1 MGETPGGTLPLE
13 KEGFPL
19 DPSEGNHFRPH
30 PPPDGSVGC
39 GLAAFKEKRIRPGA
53 PSARRDRKP
62 EAAFLGE
69 SARGGLLSEER
80 IPLPQDPL
88 PKKAALPRPPL
99 KGRGG
104 RRALFCCFP
113 HNFLERAGWR
123 VQKRRCRRH
132 CLLPGVWG
140 GAPTFPLPHS
150 RSQPL
155 SCIASPLNAPHGAF
169 KSGGAGGTASCPGL
183 GAEPQRS
190 LVPFVLL
197 VPYRLSSLSRVWIA
211 FFSMRETY
219 EREMP
224 SFSAT
229 SYWGRHS
236 PSSRP

>member
-13 KEGFPL
+13 KGRVP
-19 DPSEGNHFRPH
+19 PG
-30 PPPDGSVGC
+30 PPP
-39 GLAAFKEKRIRPGA
+39 KETILGRIRRPKGA
-53 PSARRDRKP
+53 S
-62 EAAFLGE
+62 G
-69 SARGGLLSEER
+69 
-80 IPLPQDPL
+80 
-88 PKKAALPRPPL
+88 AALLRLRISRVRPS
-99 KGRGG
+99 K
-104 RRALFCCFP
+104 
-113 HNFLERAGWR
+113 
-123 VQKRRCRRH
+123 
-132 CLLPGVWG
+132 G
-140 GAPTFPLPHS
+140 GAGGVRYFAVS
-150 RSQPL
+150 RIIS
-155 SCIASPLNAPHGAF
+155 LNAPDGAF
-169 KSGGAGGTASCPGL
+169 KSGGAGGTASCRGLGRSPNVPLAPFSKPAAFLHSLPLERAAWRVQKRRCRRRCLLPGL

>member
-13 KEGFPL
+13 KGRVP
-19 DPSEGNHFRPH
+19 PG
-30 PPPDGSVGC
+30 PPPKETILGRIRRPMGASGAALLRLRKSVSVPARPPRAGTGNQKRLSWERAREGAFFQKKESPSPKTPFPRKPLCRVRPSKGGAGGVRYFAVSRIISLNAPDG
-39 GLAAFKEKRIRPGA
+39 AFKSGGA
-53 PSARRDRKP
+53 GGTASCRGLGRSPNVPLAPFSKP
-62 EAAFLGE
+62 AAFLH
-69 SARGGLLSEER
+69 S
-80 IPLPQDPL
+80 LP
-88 PKKAALPRPPL
+88 
-99 KGRGG
+99 
-104 RRALFCCFP
+104 
-113 HNFLERAGWR
+113 LERAAWR

-132 CLLPGVWG
+132 CLL
-140 GAPTFPLPHS
+140 
-150 RSQPL
+150 
-155 SCIASPLNAPHGAF
+155 
-169 KSGGAGGTASCPGL
+169 PGL